1 MKFGRICRQKIELQQ
16 STRLKN
22 QVAKKQLLPQQAF
35 DISNC
40 YAIGH
45 HHKTI
50 KDCAGLAQ
58 LVEQLI
64 CNHQVGSSSPPAGT
78 TFIDY

>member
-40 YAIGH
+40 YAIG
-45 HHKTI
+45 
-50 KDCAGLAQ
+50 Q
-58 LVEQLI
+58 
-64 CNHQVGSSSPPAGT
+64 
-78 TFIDY
+78 